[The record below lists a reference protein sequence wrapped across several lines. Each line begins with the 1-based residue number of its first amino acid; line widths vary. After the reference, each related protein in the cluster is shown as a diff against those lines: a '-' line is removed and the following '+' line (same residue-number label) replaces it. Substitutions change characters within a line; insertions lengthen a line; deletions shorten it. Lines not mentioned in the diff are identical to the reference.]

1 MKKLVLKSEVKQ
13 VSLKELNSYE
23 VPNWQRWKNNS
34 NVNSLIESLKIIGQ
48 QREILVCQLPNG
60 RKLLT
65 DGNHLKN
72 AMIGLNYKNAW
83 IRVSDVETEEDAFRL
98 FVEFNT
104 RGRSL
109 STLDFVVSRSSFSE
123 SNIYRTFL
131 NDILNNPSD
140 EKEAKELA
148 TKHKLF
154 SIPALIN
161 IFLGTSSVVKKGN
174 SSMPKNYE
182 RLKSVYKYIDKRYV
196 YTSGVRGLMD
206 IQKQKKLNGG
216 SIIPVMNEICSKEYE
231 HLGNEQILKVLVD
244 FSLYY
249 HKTYPS
255 IQFNKDN
262 VATSFKTFLTLIGLK
277 K

>member
-1 MKKLVLKSEVKQ
+1 MKKLVLKSEVKK
-13 VSLKELNSYE
+13 VGLKELNSYE

-60 RKLLT
+60 KKLLT

-72 AMIGLNYKNAW
+72 AMIVLNYKNAW

>member
-1 MKKLVLKSEVKQ
+1 MKKLVLKSEVKKI
-13 VSLKELNSYE
+13 SLKELNSYE

-48 QREILVCQLPNG
+48 QREILVCELPNG

-72 AMIGLNYKNAW
+72 AMIGLKYKNAW
-83 IRVSDVETEEDAFRL
+83 VRVSNVKTEEDAFRL

-140 EKEAKELA
+140 EKEAKALA

-182 RLKSVYKYIDKRYV
+182 RLKSVYKYIDKRYI
-196 YTSGVRGLMD
+196 YTVGVKSLMD

-216 SIIPVMNEICSKEYE
+216 SIIPVMNEICSKDYE

>member
-1 MKKLVLKSEVKQ
+1 MKKLVLKSEVKK

-34 NVNSLIESLKIIGQ
+34 NVNSLVQSLKIIGQ
-48 QREILVCQLPNG
+48 QREILVCELPNG

-72 AMIGLNYKNAW
+72 AMTELNYKNAW
-83 IRVSDVETEEDAFRL
+83 VRINKVNEEEDAFKL

-109 STLDFVVSRSSFSE
+109 STLDFVVSRASFSDT
-123 SNIYRTFL
+123 NIYKTFL

-140 EKEAKELA
+140 EKQAKELA

-161 IFLGTSSVVKKGN
+161 IFLGTSSVVKNGK
-174 SSMPKNYE
+174 SLMPKNYE
-182 RLKSVYKYIDKRYV
+182 RLKSVYKYIDKNYV
-196 YTSGVRGLMD
+196 YRKEIKGLMD

-216 SIIPVMNEICSKEYE
+216 SIIPVMIEICNEKYNYLGTKE
-231 HLGNEQILKVLVD
+231 ILEILVK
-244 FSLYY
+244 FSLWY
-249 HKTYPS
+249 HSKFPS

-262 VATSFKTFLTLIGLK
+262 VGSSFKTYLK
-277 K
+277 TINL

>member
-1 MKKLVLKSEVKQ
+1 MKKLVLKSEVKK

-48 QREILVCQLPNG
+48 QREILVCELPNG

-72 AMIGLNYKNAW
+72 AMIGLKYKNAW
-83 IRVSDVETEEDAFRL
+83 VRVSNVKTEEDAFRL

-140 EKEAKELA
+140 EKEAKALA

-182 RLKSVYKYIDKRYV
+182 RLKSVYKYIDKRYI
-196 YTSGVRGLMD
+196 YTVGVKSLMD

-216 SIIPVMNEICSKEYE
+216 SIIPVMNEICSKDYE

>member
-1 MKKLVLKSEVKQ
+1 MKKLVLKSEVKK

-48 QREILVCQLPNG
+48 QREILVCELPNG

-72 AMIGLNYKNAW
+72 AMMCLEYKNAW
-83 IRVSDVETEEDAFRL
+83 VRVNKVNTEEDAFRL

-109 STLDFVVSRSSFSE
+109 TTLDFVVSRASFSD

-131 NDILNNPSD
+131 NDILNNPKD
-140 EKEAKELA
+140 EKEAKEQA

-154 SIPALIN
+154 SIPALIS

-174 SSMPKNYE
+174 SSMPNNYE
-182 RLKSVYKYIDKRYV
+182 RLKSVYKYIDKNYI
-196 YTSGVRGLMD
+196 YTEEIRGLMD

-216 SIIPVMNEICSKEYE
+216 SIIPVMIEICSEKYS
-231 HLGNEQILKVLVD
+231 HLGNKQILDILVD

-249 HKTYPS
+249 HKKFPS

-262 VATSFKTFLTLIGLK
+262 VGTSFKTYLK
-277 K
+277 TINL

>member
-1 MKKLVLKSEVKQ
+1 MKKLVLKSEVKK

>member
-1 MKKLVLKSEVKQ
+1 MKKLVLKSEVKK
-13 VSLKELNSYE
+13 VNLKELNSYE

-48 QREILVCQLPNG
+48 QREILVCELPNG

-72 AMIGLNYKNAW
+72 AMIGLKYKNAW
-83 IRVSDVETEEDAFRL
+83 VRVSNVKTEEDAFRL

-140 EKEAKELA
+140 EKEAKALA

-182 RLKSVYKYIDKRYV
+182 RLKSVYKYIDKRYI
-196 YTSGVRGLMD
+196 YTVGVKSLMD

-216 SIIPVMNEICSKEYE
+216 SIIPVMNEICSKDYE

>member
-1 MKKLVLKSEVKQ
+1 MKKLVLKSEVKK
-13 VSLKELNSYE
+13 VGLKELNSYE

>member
-1 MKKLVLKSEVKQ
+1 MKKLVLKSEVKK
-13 VSLKELNSYE
+13 VGLKELNSYE

-34 NVNSLIESLKIIGQ
+34 NINSLIESLKIIGQ

-60 RKLLT
+60 KKLLT

>member
-1 MKKLVLKSEVKQ
+1 MKKLVLKSEVKK

-48 QREILVCQLPNG
+48 QREILVCELPNG

-72 AMIGLNYKNAW
+72 AMLCLNYKNAMVR
-83 IRVSDVETEEDAFRL
+83 INKVNEEEDAFKL

-109 STLDFVVSRSSFSE
+109 NTLDFVVSRASFSDT
-123 SNIYRTFL
+123 NIYKTFL
-131 NDILNNPSD
+131 NDILNNPSN
-140 EKEAKELA
+140 EKEAKEQA

-154 SIPALIN
+154 SIPALVN

-174 SSMPKNYE
+174 SSMPENYE
-182 RLKSVYKYIDKRYV
+182 RLKSVYRYIDKNYV
-196 YTSGVRGLMD
+196 YTKEIKGLMD

-216 SIIPVMNEICSKEYE
+216 SIIPVMIEICNEKYN
-231 HLGNEQILKVLVD
+231 HLGTKEILEILVK
-244 FSLYY
+244 FSLWY
-249 HKTYPS
+249 HNKFPS

-262 VATSFKTFLTLIGLK
+262 VGSSFRTYLKTINL
-277 K
+277 

>member
-1 MKKLVLKSEVKQ
+1 MKKLVLKSEVKKI
-13 VSLKELNSYE
+13 SLKELNSYE

-48 QREILVCQLPNG
+48 QREILVCELPNG

-72 AMIGLNYKNAW
+72 AMIGLKYKNAW
-83 IRVSDVETEEDAFRL
+83 VRVSNVRTEEDAFRL

-109 STLDFVVSRSSFSE
+109 TTLDFVVSRSSFSD

-131 NDILNNPSD
+131 NDILNNPAD
-140 EKEAKELA
+140 EKEAKEHA

-161 IFLGTSSVVKKGN
+161 IFLGVSSVVKKGN

-182 RLKSVYKYIDKRYV
+182 RLKSVYKYIDKRYI
-196 YTSGVRGLMD
+196 YTDGVRGLMD
-206 IQKQKKLNGG
+206 IQQQKKLNGG
-216 SIIPVMNEICSKEYE
+216 SIIPVMNEICSKEYD
-231 HLGNEQILKVLVD
+231 HLGNEQILNILVD

-249 HKTYPS
+249 HKIYPS
-255 IQFNKDN
+255 VQFNKDN
-262 VATSFKTFLTLIGLK
+262 VNTSFKTFLTLIGLK

>member
-1 MKKLVLKSEVKQ
+1 MKKLVLKSEVKK
-13 VSLKELNSYE
+13 VGLKELNSYE

-60 RKLLT
+60 KKLLT

-72 AMIGLNYKNAW
+72 AMIVLNYKNAW

-131 NDILNNPSD
+131 NDILNNP
-140 EKEAKELA
+140 A
-148 TKHKLF
+148 TKTATWYLGF
-154 SIPALIN
+154 S
-161 IFLGTSSVVKKGN
+161 
-174 SSMPKNYE
+174 
-182 RLKSVYKYIDKRYV
+182 
-196 YTSGVRGLMD
+196 
-206 IQKQKKLNGG
+206 
-216 SIIPVMNEICSKEYE
+216 
-231 HLGNEQILKVLVD
+231 
-244 FSLYY
+244 
-249 HKTYPS
+249 TY
-255 IQFNKDN
+255 F
-262 VATSFKTFLTLIGLK
+262 
-277 K
+277 

>member
-1 MKKLVLKSEVKQ
+1 MKKLVLKSEVKK
-13 VSLKELNSYE
+13 VGLKELNSYE

-48 QREILVCQLPNG
+48 QREILVCKLPNG